1 MSFGTTSPICNTI
14 TAINARPTTTTQMVV
29 IGQTIIKETQIK
41 LLRRF
46 EGPYRVESQLDN
58 VTYRLKKEEKIIV
71 AHVQIMLR
79 YYEWEQV
86 VVLNRS

>member
-14 TAINARPTTTTQMVV
+14 TAINARPTTQMVV
-29 IGQTIIKETQIK
+29 IGQTIIIETQIK

-71 AHVQIMLR
+71 AHVQRMLR

-86 VVLNRS
+86 VVLNRR